1 MPAPDTRSARINQA
15 YYGQPTPGLRDYWN
29 KMAAPRQRA
38 ATFAHLLA
46 EEPPIQVVDLG
57 CGNGL
62 LLSEIGS
69 RFPEAGRTGI
79 DLSKPQIEANR
90 ETQPKCR
97 WLALDLE
104 EAGIVPERLVGAF
117 DTVIASEI
125 VEHLRDPEAF
135 LEAAHT
141 LATPASGRLLLSTQ
155 SGALRETERRVGHR
169 CHFTSAEMR
178 ELLERTGWRC
188 ERVWN
193 CGFPF
198 HDLSKWWANRDPD
211 ATMARFS
218 GEAYGA
224 SQKLVCVAL
233 RAAFRLNS
241 RRRGAQLFAVARA

>member
-1 MPAPDTRSARINQA
+1 MPPPDTRSARINRA

-38 ATFAHLLA
+38 ATFASLLA
-46 EEPPIQVVDLG
+46 EEPPIHVVDLG

-62 LLSEIGS
+62 LLSEIAT
-69 RFPEAGRTGI
+69 RFPEASCTGI
-79 DLSKPQIEANR
+79 DLSKAQIAANR
-90 ETQPKCR
+90 ETQPQCR

-104 EAGIVPERLVGAF
+104 EPGIVPQRLVGAF

-135 LEAAHT
+135 LETAHALAAPT
-141 LATPASGRLLLSTQ
+141 SGRLLLSTQ
-155 SGALRETERRVGHR
+155 SGTLRETERRVGHVR
-169 CHFTSAEMR
+169 HFRSAEMR
-178 ELLERTGWRC
+178 ELLLRTGWLC

-211 ATMARFS
+211 ATLARFS
-218 GEAYGA
+218 GEAYGVR
-224 SQKLVCVAL
+224 QKLVCVAL

-241 RRRGAQLFAVARA
+241 KMRGAQLFAVASA